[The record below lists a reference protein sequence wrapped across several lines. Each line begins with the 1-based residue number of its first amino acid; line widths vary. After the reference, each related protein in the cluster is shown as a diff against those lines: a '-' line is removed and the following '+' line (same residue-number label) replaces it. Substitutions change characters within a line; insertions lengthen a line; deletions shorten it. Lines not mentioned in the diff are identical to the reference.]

1 MAPSLGIVRST
12 ADIDEDGKVFK
23 TSPKVKVDGHFE
35 EVLAAL

>member
-12 ADIDEDGKVFK
+12 VVIDEDGKVFK
-23 TSPKVKVDGHFE
+23 PFPKVKVDGHFE